1 MGIPEGAAMQPP
13 TVLFIAHWRLLIF
26 GIIKKSLFSKM
37 IFKLRLCQ
45 G

>member
-1 MGIPEGAAMQPP
+1 MGIPEGAAMEPP

-26 GIIKKSLFSKM
+26 DEIVKRQEYPLSLDGRGS
-37 IFKLRLCQ
+37 

>member
-1 MGIPEGAAMQPP
+1 MGVPEGAAMEPP

-26 GIIKKSLFSKM
+26 CDLVKSKKYPLSLDGRGS
-37 IFKLRLCQ
+37 